1 MSRIEYFD
9 DEEKELIEA
18 YEKGEFEPVEDQE
31 RVKREAQ
38 EAARRYLKK
47 EARINIRLSNSDL
60 TMLKARAAEEGL
72 TYQSLISSILH
83 KYVAGRTINSSD

>member
-9 DEEKELIEA
+9 NEEKELIEA

-31 RVKREAQ
+31 RVKREVQ

-72 TYQSLISSILH
+72 AYQSLISSILH